1 MNCSDFS
8 RCKKFDLIEV
18 NDIFICKSCNVIFNK
33 PFKIVINCCRKNF
46 INRKSNI
53 LYCKNCKKFCL
64 YMNNFVISNQP
75 NVTARIFFESNTY
88 YQQ

>member
-33 PFKIVINCCRKNF
+33 PFKIVINCC
-46 INRKSNI
+46 
-53 LYCKNCKKFCL
+53 KKK
-64 YMNNFVISNQP
+64 IH
-75 NVTARIFFESNTY
+75 
-88 YQQ
+88 